1 MCHWIGSESESA
13 VCRWGRYIRW
23 RSFLPYEIR
32 KVRASRAGW
41 KRKRESDKEV
51 RRKERKAMRRRNRR
65 GGGAMVRE
73 PPPWRNDAALL
84 SKIAS
89 QEKLRAELS
98 SPFSR
103 VLLLSR
109 NTLSPN
115 ERPLGFSYRNRYHG
129 SRNPKDFTL
138 KYCRK

>member
-1 MCHWIGSESESA
+1 
-13 VCRWGRYIRW
+13 
-23 RSFLPYEIR
+23 
-32 KVRASRAGW
+32 
-41 KRKRESDKEV
+41 
-51 RRKERKAMRRRNRR
+51 
-65 GGGAMVRE
+65 MVRE

-89 QEKLRAELS
+89 QEKLRTELP
-98 SPFSR
+98 SPLSR
-103 VLLLSR
+103 ILLLFLFR

-115 ERPLGFSYRNRYHG
+115 ERPLGFSYRNRYDG